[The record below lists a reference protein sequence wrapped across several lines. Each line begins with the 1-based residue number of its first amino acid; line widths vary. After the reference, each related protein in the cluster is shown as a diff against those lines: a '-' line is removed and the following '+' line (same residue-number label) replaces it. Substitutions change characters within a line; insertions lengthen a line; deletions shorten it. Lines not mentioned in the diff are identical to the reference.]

1 MSRIIV
7 KLGNVY
13 SIPLD
18 DGRYAYAQ
26 ALESPEFAF
35 FDVATEME
43 LSAEEV
49 TSYPLMFRI
58 WVHKS
63 SLKTWNKLGKAK
75 ISEPLSKQVPRFK
88 QDALNG
94 KLSIYINEQ
103 ETPASLEEVKGLECA
118 AVWEGSHILSRISD
132 HLAGQEN
139 IWVASMQP
147 KKKG

>member
-7 KLGNVY
+7 KPGNVY

-35 FDVATEME
+35 FDVATVNEIG
-43 LSAEEV
+43 AEEAI
-49 TSYPLMFRI
+49 SHPLMFRI

-63 SLKTWNKLGKAK
+63 SLKPWNKLGKVP
-75 ISEPLSKQVPRFK
+75 ISESLSKQVPRFK
-88 QDALNG
+88 QDALSG

-103 ETPASLEEVKGLECA
+103 ETPASLEEIQGLECA
-118 AVWEGSHILSRISD
+118 AVWERSHILSRISD
-132 HLAGQEN
+132 HFAGQEN

>member
-7 KLGNVY
+7 KPGNVY
-13 SIPLD
+13 SVPLE
-18 DGRYAYAQ
+18 DGRYSYAQ

-35 FDVATEME
+35 FDVATDTE
-43 LSAEEV
+43 LTAEEA
-49 TSYPLMFRI
+49 TTYPLMFRI

-63 SLKTWNKLGKAK
+63 SLKTWNKLGKAP

-88 QDALNG
+88 QNALNG
-94 KLSIYINEQ
+94 KLSIYINGQ
-103 ETPASLEEVKGLECA
+103 ETPASLEEVQGLECA
-118 AVWEGSHILSRISD
+118 AVWEGSHIFSRISD

-147 KKKG
+147 KQKG

>member
-7 KLGNVY
+7 KPGNVY
-13 SIPLD
+13 SIPLE
-18 DGRYAYAQ
+18 DGRYGYAQ

-35 FDVATEME
+35 FDVATEIE
-43 LSAEEV
+43 LTADEAITHSV
-49 TSYPLMFRI
+49 MFRI

-63 SLKTWNKLGKAK
+63 SLKKWNKLGKAS
-75 ISEPLSKQVPRFK
+75 INESLSKQVPRFK

-103 ETPASLEEVKGLECA
+103 ETPASLEEVQGLECA

-139 IWVASMQP
+139 VWVASMQP
-147 KKKG
+147 KQKG

>member
-7 KLGNVY
+7 KPGNVY
-13 SIPLD
+13 SIPLE
-18 DGRYAYAQ
+18 DGRYGYAQ

-35 FDVATEME
+35 FDVATDIE
-43 LSAEEV
+43 LAAEEAIA
-49 TSYPLMFRI
+49 YPLMFRI

-63 SLKTWNKLGKAK
+63 SIKQWNKLGKAP
-75 ISEPLSKQVPRFK
+75 INEPLNKQVSRFK

-94 KLSIYINEQ
+94 KLSIYLNEQ
-103 ETPASLEEVKGLECA
+103 ETPASLEEVQGLECA

-139 IWVASMQP
+139 VWVASMQP
-147 KKKG
+147 KQKG

>member
-7 KLGNVY
+7 KPGNVY
-13 SIPLD
+13 AIPLE
-18 DGRYAYAQ
+18 DGRYSYAQ

-35 FDVATEME
+35 FDVATDKE
-43 LSAEEV
+43 LTAEEAI
-49 TSYPLMFRI
+49 SHPIMFRI

-63 SLKTWNKLGKAK
+63 SLKTWRKIGKAP
-75 ISEPLSKQVPRFK
+75 ISESLSNQVPRFK
-88 QDALNG
+88 QNSLNG

-103 ETPASLEEVKGLECA
+103 ETPATLEEVQGLECA
-118 AVWEGSHILSRISD
+118 AVWEGSHILCRISD

-139 IWVASMQP
+139 KWVASMQP